1 MKVFVDLT
9 RLFKSHKI
17 ATGAKSDFIRMLD
30 TENVVVNVNA
40 IQLIKR

>member
-17 ATGAKSDFIRMLD
+17 ATGAKSDFIRILRRD
-30 TENVVVNVNA
+30 N
-40 IQLIKR
+40 